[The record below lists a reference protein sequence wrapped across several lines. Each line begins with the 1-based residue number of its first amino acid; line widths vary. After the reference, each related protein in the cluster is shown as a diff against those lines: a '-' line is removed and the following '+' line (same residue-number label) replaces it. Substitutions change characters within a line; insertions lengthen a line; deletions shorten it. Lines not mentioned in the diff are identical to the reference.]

1 MDRMKGVCY
10 KPNYARTDGTAMKLG
25 VLASGRG
32 SNLQALLDA
41 RVRGSLAAEVVVV
54 GSDRPDA
61 AALTR
66 AQEAGI
72 PAFVV
77 DPESARARMKPDIEN
92 RFVELLRERGCDWL
106 LLAGFFRI
114 IGAPLL
120 EAFPDRIANI
130 HPSLLPAFP
139 GLHAQRQAWEYGVRI
154 AGCTVHLVDA
164 GVDQGPILAQAAVA
178 VDASDD
184 EARLSAR
191 ILEREHELLVATID
205 RIARVGFR
213 RDGRRIVWGDEERG
227 A

>member
-1 MDRMKGVCY
+1 
-10 KPNYARTDGTAMKLG
+10 MKLG

-41 RVRGSLAAEVVVV
+41 RARGGLAAEIVAV

-66 AQEAGI
+66 AREAGV
-72 PAFVV
+72 PGFVV
-77 DPESARARMKPDIEN
+77 DPESTRARMKPEVET
-92 RFVELLRERGCDWL
+92 RFVELLRERGCDWV

-120 EAFPDRIANI
+120 EAFPDRIVNI

-139 GLHAQRQAWEYGVRI
+139 GLHAQRQAWEYGVRV

-164 GVDQGPILAQAAVA
+164 GVDQGPILAQAAIS
-178 VDASDD
+178 VDPRDD
-184 EARLSAR
+184 EERLSAR
-191 ILEREHELLVATID
+191 ILAREHELLVATID
-205 RIARVGFR
+205 RIARVGFTR
-213 RDGRRIVWGDEERG
+213 EGRRIVWGDEERS

>member
-1 MDRMKGVCY
+1 MKGVCY
-10 KPNYARTDGTAMKLG
+10 KPNHARTDGMAMRLG

-41 RVRGSLAAEVVVV
+41 RALGGLTAEIAVV

-77 DPESARARMKPDIEN
+77 DPESARARMKPEVETQ
-92 RFVELLRERGCDWL
+92 FVERLRERGCDWV

-120 EAFPDRIANI
+120 EAFPDRIVNI

-139 GLHAQRQAWEYGVRI
+139 GLHAQRQAWEYGVRV

-164 GVDQGPILAQAAVA
+164 GVDQGPILAQAAVS
-178 VDASDD
+178 VDACED
-184 EARLSAR
+184 EESLSAR

-205 RIARVGFR
+205 RIARVGFT
-213 RDGRRIVWGDEERG
+213 RDGRRIVWGDEERS